1 MMPVMRNQ
9 NWLPSLFNDF
19 FGDEWMGMQHKH
31 ASVPAINIIENE
43 KDFRVELAVPGTTKE
58 DFKVNVNADNELVI
72 SLEKRSEKEEKEG
85 DKDKKEGHRGT
96 YLRREFSYT
105 SFQQSFSLPD
115 DVDRQ
120 KISAKVENGVLTIN
134 LPKKRSLRPRR
145 FRTRSKS
152 NNVRPKFHGRN
163 IFENLRDPKNG
174 SRRFFCPADNR
185 QFPHIR
191 IAFLHCIPM
200 K

>member
-85 DKDKKEGHRGT
+85 EEDKKRKGT
-96 YLRREFSYT
+96 YLRREFSY
-105 SFQQSFSLPD
+105 SRFQQIMVLPENVEKD
-115 DVDRQ
+115 
-120 KISAKVENGVLTIN
+120 KIDAKVENGVLTID
-134 LPKKRSLRPRR
+134 LPKKEVTPTAPVSHQIEI
-145 FRTRSKS
+145 K
-152 NNVRPKFHGRN
+152 
-163 IFENLRDPKNG
+163 
-174 SRRFFCPADNR
+174 
-185 QFPHIR
+185 
-191 IAFLHCIPM
+191 
-200 K
+200 

>member
-120 KISAKVENGVLTIN
+120 KISAKVENGVLTID
-134 LPKKRSLRPRR
+134 LPKKEVTPTAPVSHQIEIKYRPSEIPRKEYLRKSPRPEKR
-145 FRTRSKS
+145 VAVIFLS
-152 NNVRPKFHGRN
+152 GR
-163 IFENLRDPKNG
+163 
-174 SRRFFCPADNR
+174 
-185 QFPHIR
+185 
-191 IAFLHCIPM
+191 
-200 K
+200 

>member
-19 FGDEWMGMQHKH
+19 FGDECMGMQHKH

-120 KISAKVENGVLTIN
+120 KISAKVENGVMTIEI
-134 LPKKRSLRPRR
+134 PKKKETEAAVAARQIE
-145 FRTRSKS
+145 
-152 NNVRPKFHGRN
+152 VR
-163 IFENLRDPKNG
+163 
-174 SRRFFCPADNR
+174 
-185 QFPHIR
+185 
-191 IAFLHCIPM
+191 
-200 K
+200 

>member
-72 SLEKRSEKEEKEG
+72 SLENAA
-85 DKDKKEGHRGT
+85 
-96 YLRREFSYT
+96 RR
-105 SFQQSFSLPD
+105 
-115 DVDRQ
+115 
-120 KISAKVENGVLTIN
+120 
-134 LPKKRSLRPRR
+134 RR
-145 FRTRSKS
+145 RKATRTR
-152 NNVRPKFHGRN
+152 R
-163 IFENLRDPKNG
+163 RDIGEPTCGANSPTPRS
-174 SRRFFCPADNR
+174 SRVSRCPTT
-185 QFPHIR
+185 
-191 IAFLHCIPM
+191 
-200 K
+200 

>member
-85 DKDKKEGHRGT
+85 DKDKKEGHREPTCGANSPT
-96 YLRREFSYT
+96 
-105 SFQQSFSLPD
+105 P
-115 DVDRQ
+115 
-120 KISAKVENGVLTIN
+120 
-134 LPKKRSLRPRR
+134 RS
-145 FRTRSKS
+145 
-152 NNVRPKFHGRN
+152 
-163 IFENLRDPKNG
+163 
-174 SRRFFCPADNR
+174 SRVSRCPTT
-185 QFPHIR
+185 
-191 IAFLHCIPM
+191 
-200 K
+200 

>member
-105 SFQQSFSLPD
+105 SAEFLAARRRRPPEDFGQGRERRADDQPAQKGGDSDRAGFAPD
-115 DVDRQ
+115 RNQITSVRNSTEGISS
-120 KISAKVENGVLTIN
+120 KISA
-134 LPKKRSLRPRR
+134 
-145 FRTRSKS
+145 TRKTGRGDFF
-152 NNVRPKFHGRN
+152 VRPITGSSR
-163 IFENLRDPKNG
+163 IFESL
-174 SRRFFCPADNR
+174 FCTAYP
-185 QFPHIR
+185 
-191 IAFLHCIPM
+191 
-200 K
+200 

>member
-72 SLEKRSEKEEKEG
+72 SLEKHSEKEDKEAKNPKEG
-85 DKDKKEGHRGT
+85 AKGT
-96 YLRREFSYT
+96 YLSREFSYT
-105 SFQQSFSLPD
+105 SFQQSFTLPD

-120 KISAKVENGVLTIN
+120 KISAKVENGVLTID
-134 LPKKRSLRPRR
+134 LPKKEVTQTAPVSHQIEI
-145 FRTRSKS
+145 K
-152 NNVRPKFHGRN
+152 
-163 IFENLRDPKNG
+163 
-174 SRRFFCPADNR
+174 
-185 QFPHIR
+185 
-191 IAFLHCIPM
+191 
-200 K
+200 

>member
-1 MMPVMRNQ
+1 M
-9 NWLPSLFNDF
+9 
-19 FGDEWMGMQHKH
+19 
-31 ASVPAINIIENE
+31 
-43 KDFRVELAVPGTTKE
+43 ELAVPGTTKE

-134 LPKKRSLRPRR
+134 LPKKEV
-145 FRTRSKS
+145 T
-152 NNVRPKFHGRN
+152 
-163 IFENLRDPKNG
+163 
-174 SRRFFCPADNR
+174 PAAPVSH
-185 QFPHIR
+185 QIE
-191 IAFLHCIPM
+191 I

>member
-120 KISAKVENGVLTIN
+120 KISAVPAYPNRFSALHTHEMKELRAILPAILSTVLTSDLLFGSDTPIF
-134 LPKKRSLRPRR
+134 RLRQVICRHR
-145 FRTRSKS
+145 FTLEQQDKTQE
-152 NNVRPKFHGRN
+152 P
-163 IFENLRDPKNG
+163 
-174 SRRFFCPADNR
+174 
-185 QFPHIR
+185 
-191 IAFLHCIPM
+191 
-200 K
+200 

>member
-43 KDFRVELAVPGTTKE
+43 K

-120 KISAKVENGVLTIN
+120 KISAKVENGVLTID
-134 LPKKRSLRPRR
+134 LPKKEVTPTAPVSHQIEI
-145 FRTRSKS
+145 K
-152 NNVRPKFHGRN
+152 
-163 IFENLRDPKNG
+163 
-174 SRRFFCPADNR
+174 
-185 QFPHIR
+185 
-191 IAFLHCIPM
+191 
-200 K
+200 

>member
-72 SLEKRSEKEEKEG
+72 SLEKR
-85 DKDKKEGHRGT
+85 
-96 YLRREFSYT
+96 RR
-105 SFQQSFSLPD
+105 
-115 DVDRQ
+115 
-120 KISAKVENGVLTIN
+120 
-134 LPKKRSLRPRR
+134 RR
-145 FRTRSKS
+145 KATRTR
-152 NNVRPKFHGRN
+152 R
-163 IFENLRDPKNG
+163 RDIGEPTCGANSPTPRS
-174 SRRFFCPADNR
+174 SRVSRCPTT
-185 QFPHIR
+185 
-191 IAFLHCIPM
+191 
-200 K
+200 

>member
-120 KISAKVENGVLTIN
+120 KISAKVE
-134 LPKKRSLRPRR
+134 RCADDRPAQKGGDSGRAGFAPDRNQITSVRNSTEGISSKITATR
-145 FRTRSKS
+145 FSGRGDFF
-152 NNVRPKFHGRN
+152 VRP
-163 IFENLRDPKNG
+163 ITG
-174 SRRFFCPADNR
+174 SSRISESLFCTAYP
-185 QFPHIR
+185 
-191 IAFLHCIPM
+191 
-200 K
+200 

>member
-85 DKDKKEGHRGT
+85 DKDKDKK
-96 YLRREFSYT
+96 
-105 SFQQSFSLPD
+105 
-115 DVDRQ
+115 VD
-120 KISAKVENGVLTIN
+120 IEEPTCGANSPT
-134 LPKKRSLRPRR
+134 PRS
-145 FRTRSKS
+145 
-152 NNVRPKFHGRN
+152 
-163 IFENLRDPKNG
+163 
-174 SRRFFCPADNR
+174 SRVSRCPTT
-185 QFPHIR
+185 
-191 IAFLHCIPM
+191 
-200 K
+200 

>member
-19 FGDEWMGMQHKH
+19 FGEEWMGMQHKH

-85 DKDKKEGHRGT
+85 DKDKDKKEGHRGT

-120 KISAKVENGVLTIN
+120 KISAKVENGVLTID
-134 LPKKRSLRPRR
+134 LPKKEVTPTAPVSHQIGRIWVRLRPSGRTPFSR
-145 FRTRSKS
+145 ILVRMISLFR
-152 NNVRPKFHGRN
+152 
-163 IFENLRDPKNG
+163 
-174 SRRFFCPADNR
+174 
-185 QFPHIR
+185 
-191 IAFLHCIPM
+191 
-200 K
+200 

>member
-85 DKDKKEGHRGT
+85 DK
-96 YLRREFSYT
+96 EFSYT

-120 KISAKVENGVLTIN
+120 KISAKVENGVLTID
-134 LPKKRSLRPRR
+134 LPKKEVTPTAPVSHQIEI
-145 FRTRSKS
+145 K
-152 NNVRPKFHGRN
+152 
-163 IFENLRDPKNG
+163 
-174 SRRFFCPADNR
+174 
-185 QFPHIR
+185 
-191 IAFLHCIPM
+191 
-200 K
+200 

>member
-120 KISAKVENGVLTIN
+120 KISAKVENGVLTID
-134 LPKKRSLRPRR
+134 LPKKGGDSDPRR

-163 IFENLRDPKNG
+163 IFENRRDPKNG
-174 SRRFFCPADNR
+174 SR
-185 QFPHIR
+185 
-191 IAFLHCIPM
+191 
-200 K
+200 

>member
-19 FGDEWMGMQHKH
+19 FGEEWMGMPHKH
-31 ASVPAINIIENE
+31 VSVPAINIIEQE

-58 DFKVNVNADNELVI
+58 DFKVNVTADNELVI
-72 SLEKRSEKEEKEG
+72 SLEKHNEKEDKEEKEG
-85 DKDKKEGHRGT
+85 HKGT

-120 KISAKVENGVLTIN
+120 KISAKVENGVLTID
-134 LPKKRSLRPRR
+134 LPNKEVTPTQPVSHQIEIK
-145 FRTRSKS
+145 
-152 NNVRPKFHGRN
+152 
-163 IFENLRDPKNG
+163 
-174 SRRFFCPADNR
+174 
-185 QFPHIR
+185 
-191 IAFLHCIPM
+191 
-200 K
+200 

>member
-72 SLEKRSEKEEKEG
+72 SLEKRSEKA
-85 DKDKKEGHRGT
+85 T
-96 YLRREFSYT
+96 
-105 SFQQSFSLPD
+105 
-115 DVDRQ
+115 
-120 KISAKVENGVLTIN
+120 
-134 LPKKRSLRPRR
+134 
-145 FRTRSKS
+145 RTR
-152 NNVRPKFHGRN
+152 R
-163 IFENLRDPKNG
+163 RDIGEPTCGANSPTPRS
-174 SRRFFCPADNR
+174 SRVSRCPTT
-185 QFPHIR
+185 
-191 IAFLHCIPM
+191 
-200 K
+200 

>member
-120 KISAKVENGVLTIN
+120 KISAKVENGVLTID
-134 LPKKRSLRPRR
+134 LPKKEVTPTAPVSHQIEIKYRPSEIPRKEYLRKSPRPV
-145 FRTRSKS
+145 FRVAAIFF
-152 NNVRPKFHGRN
+152 VRP
-163 IFENLRDPKNG
+163 ITG
-174 SRRFFCPADNR
+174 SSRISESLFCTAYP
-185 QFPHIR
+185 
-191 IAFLHCIPM
+191 
-200 K
+200 

>member
-120 KISAKVENGVLTIN
+120 KISAKVENGVLTID
-134 LPKKRSLRPRR
+134 LPKKEVTPTAPVSHQIEIKLRPSESPRKEYLR
-145 FRTRSKS
+145 KS
-152 NNVRPKFHGRN
+152 PRPEKRVAVIFLSGR
-163 IFENLRDPKNG
+163 
-174 SRRFFCPADNR
+174 
-185 QFPHIR
+185 
-191 IAFLHCIPM
+191 
-200 K
+200 

>member
-1 MMPVMRNQ
+1 MPVLSILY
-9 NWLPSLFNDF
+9 WVPSLFIDF

-43 KDFRVELAVPGTTKE
+43 KDYRVELAVPGTTKE
-58 DFKVNVNADNELVI
+58 DFKVNVNADYELVI

-115 DVDRQ
+115 DENRQ
-120 KISAKVENGVLTIN
+120 KISAKVENGVMTIEI
-134 LPKKRSLRPRR
+134 PRR
-145 FRTRSKS
+145 KVTEAAS
-152 NNVRPKFHGRN
+152 
-163 IFENLRDPKNG
+163 
-174 SRRFFCPADNR
+174 AAR
-185 QFPHIR
+185 QIE
-191 IAFLHCIPM
+191 I

>member
-19 FGDEWMGMQHKH
+19 FGDEWMSMQHKH

-120 KISAKVENGVLTIN
+120 KISAKVENGVLTID
-134 LPKKRSLRPRR
+134 LPKKEV
-145 FRTRSKS
+145 T
-152 NNVRPKFHGRN
+152 
-163 IFENLRDPKNG
+163 
-174 SRRFFCPADNR
+174 PAAPVSH
-185 QFPHIR
+185 QIE
-191 IAFLHCIPM
+191 I